1 MPHDSD
7 RQEIMIMGTH
17 TVMTHAPKQ
26 GPVSLPLPAA
36 PGTPCGVRCYGTDPA
51 IHVLT
56 ESLPVAP
63 AGTALCAYHSPFD
76 RDSVAPVAQS
86 DAEWLATPSV
96 LASGVSLVKASGRDV
111 PGVEYAPLL
120 SSVDRAVSPRVRR
133 GLDRNDPA
141 ALSAVFASLARRA
154 S

>member
-96 LASGVSLVKASGRDV
+96 LASGVSLVKATDGTPATPA
-111 PGVEYAPLL
+111 PGVDPL
-120 SSVDRAVSPRVRR
+120 RAALPM
-133 GLDRNDPA
+133 GAYEELGANDPN
-141 ALSAVFASLARRA
+141 ALDFAFRWLIRFPA
-154 S
+154 